1 MFRTIILA
9 LIWYLVSFQAHYVS
23 FYFIFLSAISFFWFI
38 AWPTTLCM
46 ILQKQGWWE
55 SLDGENVFVMHLH
68 KNNNLADKKFSG
80 YNILPSKIL
89 QA

>member
-1 MFRTIILA
+1 
-9 LIWYLVSFQAHYVS
+9 
-23 FYFIFLSAISFFWFI
+23 
-38 AWPTTLCM
+38 M

-55 SLDGENVFVMHLH
+55 SLDGENVFVMRLH